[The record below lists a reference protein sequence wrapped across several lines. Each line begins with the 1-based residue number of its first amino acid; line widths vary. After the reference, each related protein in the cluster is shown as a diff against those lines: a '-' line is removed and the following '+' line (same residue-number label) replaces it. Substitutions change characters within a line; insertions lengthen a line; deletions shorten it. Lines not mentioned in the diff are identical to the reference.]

1 MKFNLNLSIDEARL
15 VCIFINRA
23 IWEQF
28 ERNMKEAYL
37 SDEENRNRIYDTI
50 GAFNNIEE
58 ELKKQII
65 EKKENKK

>member
-1 MKFNLNLSIDEARL
+1 MKFHIELSIDEARL
-15 VCIFINRA
+15 ICIFINRA

-50 GAFNNIEE
+50 GAFNSLKD
-58 ELKKQII
+58 ELSEQII
-65 EKKENKK
+65 QKRK